1 MYCPDGSLG
10 SLHTSSLRIPHSQQ
24 CRRSSQYGGFLT
36 SHYFAA
42 TSIHR
47 LHSETLTAPVP
58 SAGLDDHNDDVMKRG
73 SWYSNDC
80 VRHLYLHLS
89 RPRTSVCCD
98 SSKSTMLGVFFFFK
112 QDSWPE
118 TLMLPSSLR
127 YLCEDL
133 CGKHRKEFNVI
144 KTHSHCFL
152 KPLTN
157 RKKISTT
164 RGNADYRFGEKKAE
178 MKR

>member
-1 MYCPDGSLG
+1 MVGFSQVI
-10 SLHTSSLRIPHSQQ
+10 TSLRRPFIASTARRSQPLFHLRDSTIITITWWKEAAGIRTIVCVTFISISLDHAQVCAAILLNQQ
-24 CRRSSQYGGFLT
+24 CWVF
-36 SHYFAA
+36 
-42 TSIHR
+42 
-47 LHSETLTAPVP
+47 
-58 SAGLDDHNDDVMKRG
+58 
-73 SWYSNDC
+73 
-80 VRHLYLHLS
+80 
-89 RPRTSVCCD
+89 
-98 SSKSTMLGVFFFFK
+98 FFFFK

-144 KTHSHCFL
+144 KTRSHCFL